1 MTSTPQPFVTKP
13 KKTAPGEARLNMS
26 RQRITEACTVGSLG
40 KLRQKALESLNQL
53 SLEAREAADK
63 REVGCFSEVEAILL
77 VTWGDKY
84 H

>member
-1 MTSTPQPFVTKP
+1 
-13 KKTAPGEARLNMS
+13 MS

-40 KLRQKALESLNQL
+40 KLLRQKALESLNQL
-53 SLEAREAADK
+53 SLEAGEAADK